1 MTLFLISGML
11 FGVLVSFG
19 YRLTP
24 LLFNPRRVTLAFS
37 PASLRMGEVV
47 LAILSMIAKS
57 IFYAIPGFP
66 RIKLS
71 ALELDSPF
79 TLGAD
84 DVVRYQA
91 AVGGTSNTGEEL
103 SAPQLMLFLSAMTE
117 PAMLLLLASPWC
129 PINPLGAV
137 NVRNR
142 FEILR
147 PDLCDLSRLVDLRTA
162 RLNAIASNYPR
173 PAKRGIEWDLE
184 VVITTPTGRKDGT
197 MDIIFRQIFT
207 MLELRKSQ
215 SKKIRNS
222 SHETRSSM
230 AIPQMSESTTQ
241 VSMSVDDPLK
251 WAAICKDYNFI
262 HLSGAAAKAFGLSGK
277 IAHGNHTVVK
287 ALHLLTDSKSLQPP
301 FTTSSWMEVQFRR
314 PMVVPGVFDVS
325 LRESGKP
332 SKTLSVSFQGRDCAI
347 AEFGSLQQ

>member
-1 MTLFLISGML
+1 MTLFLISGMF

-24 LLFNPRRVTLAFS
+24 LLFSPKRVTLAFS

-47 LAILSMIAKS
+47 LAIISMIAKS
-57 IFYAIPGFP
+57 VFYAIPGFP

-71 ALELDSPF
+71 ALELDSIF
-79 TLGAD
+79 TLDAD
-84 DVVRYQA
+84 DVVRYQT
-91 AVGGTSNTGEEL
+91 AVGGTSNTEQL
-103 SAPQLMLFLSAMTE
+103 SAPHLMLFLSAMTE

-142 FEILR
+142 FDLVR
-147 PDLCDLSRLVDLRTA
+147 PDLCNLSRLVDLRTA
-162 RLNAIASNYPR
+162 RLKAIASNNPR
-173 PAKRGIEWDLE
+173 QAKRGIEWDLE
-184 VVITTPTGRKDGT
+184 VVITTPTDRKDGT

-215 SKKIRNS
+215 SKRIPNS

-262 HLSGAAAKAFGLSGK
+262 HLSGAAAKAFGLPGK
-277 IAHGNHTVVK
+277 IAHGNHTVAK
-287 ALHLLTDSKSLQPP
+287 ALNLLTDSKGLRPP

-325 LRESGKP
+325 TRESGKP
-332 SKTLSVSFQGRDCAI
+332 SKTLSVSFQGKDCAI